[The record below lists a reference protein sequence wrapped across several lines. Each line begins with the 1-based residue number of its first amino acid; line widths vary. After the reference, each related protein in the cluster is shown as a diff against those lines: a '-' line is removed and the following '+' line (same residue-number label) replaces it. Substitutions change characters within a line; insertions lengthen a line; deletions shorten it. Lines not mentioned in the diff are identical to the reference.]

1 MFRRTLIVA
10 LLALGLMLGTAQAGI
25 LTGTFTIDIY
35 QGYGGGLTTSSG
47 VQADLSNPL
56 IAPTYFKDQV
66 TYTGAINFYLPSG
79 GTNTVGAFLASGGG
93 GLTGLSSTT
102 SALEISAGGF
112 ANTTVFSITAF
123 TGTGL
128 AGTMHHDD
136 GIGLYQNGSPVV
148 LSVGP
153 TVDIPTLFT
162 LPAGNF
168 QLIYV
173 AANDL
178 PEVLSIDVTRGTV
191 PDGGTTLMLLG
202 GALVGLGALRRKFR
216 A

>member
-1 MFRRTLIVA
+1 M
-10 LLALGLMLGTAQAGI
+10 
-25 LTGTFTIDIY
+25 
-35 QGYGGGLTTSSG
+35 
-47 VQADLSNPL
+47 
-56 IAPTYFKDQV
+56 
-66 TYTGAINFYLPSG
+66 
-79 GTNTVGAFLASGGG
+79 
-93 GLTGLSSTT
+93 
-102 SALEISAGGF
+102 
-112 ANTTVFSITAF
+112 FSITAY

-128 AGTMHHDD
+128 DGTIHHDD
-136 GIGLYQNGSPVV
+136 GIGLYQNGLPVA

-153 TVDIPTLFT
+153 TVDIPTSFT